1 MRATGEPTRLET
13 SAAREISAGESA
25 TLSLYVH
32 LPFCSVK
39 CSYCAFAVSTDLRF
53 EERYLDALRREI
65 ETRATPALP
74 LESLYFGGGTPSR
87 LSPAGT
93 ARLAE
98 ALEGIA
104 LADGAEVT
112 LEANPEDVR
121 DEAVARWIDRLRVNR
136 FSLGVQSFHDDELR
150 PLGRQHGREGALH
163 ALRILD
169 GTGCR
174 TSIDLI
180 VGLPSQ
186 TVASVGESVDLAL
199 DSGTGHLSLYMLDLE
214 PGSAL
219 EMRVAAGLLSLP
231 DDGGTAAM
239 YREVVRR
246 AIGHGL
252 HQYEVSNFA
261 VPGEEAVHNRRYWR
275 REPYVGVGLGA
286 HSFDGS
292 RRSANTRDLR
302 EYLELM
308 ESRGTAVTFE
318 EILSE
323 EEVRRERLLLALRQS
338 DGLPLDEFLDL
349 AGEPGPDWIEEGRE
363 EGWLEE
369 DRSRVYLTIDGFLVS
384 NELISRLM

>member
-1 MRATGEPTRLET
+1 MASDRREAVRARDVIAEPV
-13 SAAREISAGESA
+13 
-25 TLSLYVH
+25 SLYVH

-53 EERYLDALRREI
+53 EERYLGALEREI
-65 ETRATPALP
+65 EERAPGGMP
-74 LESLYFGGGTPSR
+74 LASLYFGGGTPSR
-87 LSPAGT
+87 LSTAGID
-93 ARLAE
+93 RLGA
-98 ALEGIA
+98 ALGEISIV
-104 LADGAEVT
+104 DGAEVT
-112 LEANPEDVR
+112 FEANPEDVH
-121 DEAVARWIDRLRVNR
+121 EVTARHWIERLRVNR

-150 PLGRQHGREGALH
+150 PLGRQHGREGALR
-163 ALRILD
+163 ALRALE
-169 GTGCR
+169 GSGCR
-174 TSIDLI
+174 TNVDLI

-186 TVASVGESVDLAL
+186 TVSSVGESVDLAL
-199 DSGTGHLSLYMLDLE
+199 DSTAGHLSLYMLDLE
-214 PGSAL
+214 RGSAL
-219 EMRVAAGLLSLP
+219 EMRVDAGLLSLP
-231 DDGGTAAM
+231 DDSRTAAM

-292 RRSANTRDLR
+292 RRTANTRDLR

-308 ESRGTAVTFE
+308 ERRGTAVTFE

-363 EGWLEE
+363 EGWLED
-369 DRSRVYLTIDGFLVS
+369 DRSRVRLTIDGFLVS